1 LPTSRF
7 QAILSFCAEKK
18 KRKREVKLLYKRKRR
33 RRKVLCFRNEGK
45 SGFGVEFVSDE
56 IKSSKLSEE

>member
-1 LPTSRF
+1 VK
-7 QAILSFCAEKK
+7 LSY
-18 KRKREVKLLYKRKRR
+18 KRKRRR